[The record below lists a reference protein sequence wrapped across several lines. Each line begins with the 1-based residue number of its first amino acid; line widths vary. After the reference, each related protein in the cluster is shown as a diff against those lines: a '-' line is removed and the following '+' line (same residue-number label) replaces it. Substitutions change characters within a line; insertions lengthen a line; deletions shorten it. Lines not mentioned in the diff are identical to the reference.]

1 MGIKVWE
8 GEVANRLRMGT
19 KGRKAKWW
27 KSKKL
32 EQMSKR
38 ELIQT
43 ILVGKWQMVD
53 PDTVPSLSRGQEVT
67 ESEYTGESAN
77 LSKNRA
83 DAPTPLPQLFH
94 YLIEHSSF
102 FSLPVRDSPSSASD
116 PR

>member
-1 MGIKVWE
+1 MNVME

-67 ESEYTGESAN
+67 EGEFWLA
-77 LSKNRA
+77 
-83 DAPTPLPQLFH
+83 
-94 YLIEHSSF
+94 
-102 FSLPVRDSPSSASD
+102 
-116 PR
+116 